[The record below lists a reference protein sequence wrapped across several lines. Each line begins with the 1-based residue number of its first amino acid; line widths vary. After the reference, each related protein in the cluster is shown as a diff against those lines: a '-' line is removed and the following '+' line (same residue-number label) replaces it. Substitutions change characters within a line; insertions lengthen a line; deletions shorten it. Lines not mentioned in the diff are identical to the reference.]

1 MEDLEVQELNNM
13 KKNLIKLNSRYGG
26 NYLEQLNNNN
36 EYLLIT
42 KVPYYRQIF
51 TENNCIAIDLN
62 GGPMIEIGK
71 VLPEIGKKVKNFKES
86 KKGYIII
93 FE

>member
-13 KKNLIKLNSRYGG
+13 KKNLIKLNSRYEG
-26 NYLEQLNNNN
+26 NYLEQLNNN

-42 KVPYYRQIF
+42 KVPYYRQIV
-51 TENNCIAIDLN
+51 TENNCVAIDLD

-71 VLPEIGKKVKNFKES
+71 VLPEIGKKVKNFKGS
-86 KKGYIII
+86 KKGCIII

>member
-1 MEDLEVQELNNM
+1 M
-13 KKNLIKLNSRYGG
+13 KKNLIKLNSRYEG
-26 NYLEQLNNNN
+26 NYLEQLNNN

-42 KVPYYRQIF
+42 KVPYYRQIV
-51 TENNCIAIDLN
+51 TENNCVAIDLD

-71 VLPEIGKKVKNFKES
+71 VLPEIGKKVKNFKGS
-86 KKGYIII
+86 KKGCIII

>member
-1 MEDLEVQELNNM
+1 MDKIE
-13 KKNLIKLNSRYGG
+13 LNSRYGG
-26 NYLEQLNNNN
+26 NYLEPLNDN

-42 KVPYYRQIF
+42 KIPYYRQIVDD
-51 TENNCIAIDLN
+51 NNCIAIDLD
-62 GGPMIEIGK
+62 GGPMIIIGQ

-86 KKGYIII
+86 KKGCIII